1 MIMNMPMKQIDIDEL
16 KKIQIQILDKVH
28 SFCLENEITYFL
40 SSGTLLGAVR
50 HGGYIPWDDDI
61 DLYMPRESYERFINT
76 YNQEN
81 NGTRVKTL
89 FTDRQYYYSFAKVE
103 AVDTVLLEVF
113 TEKMDIGVN
122 IDVFPIDGVPDNKIL
137 RRLYFLKNDIIR
149 LLAVSKTVDDG
160 KERYVLKRLFVKLF
174 VVLFRRFTMRDFAVL
189 LDSSICKSNNQS
201 LYVCNMTA
209 GNGYKSCFRRAAM
222 AESVDIN
229 FEGKMYKTLK
239 GYDEYLT
246 MTYGDYMQLP
256 PLEKQV
262 SHHVFQAFYR
272 E

>member
-1 MIMNMPMKQIDIDEL
+1 
-16 KKIQIQILDKVH
+16 
-28 SFCLENEITYFL
+28 
-40 SSGTLLGAVR
+40 
-50 HGGYIPWDDDI
+50 
-61 DLYMPRESYERFINT
+61 
-76 YNQEN
+76 
-81 NGTRVKTL
+81 
-89 FTDRQYYYSFAKVE
+89 
-103 AVDTVLLEVF
+103 
-113 TEKMDIGVN
+113 
-122 IDVFPIDGVPDNKIL
+122 
-137 RRLYFLKNDIIR
+137 
-149 LLAVSKTVDDG
+149 
-160 KERYVLKRLFVKLF
+160 
-174 VVLFRRFTMRDFAVL
+174 MRDFAVL